1 MHGYH
6 GYCFMASAL
15 VWPIVDSDISFNIYD
30 SSINAYAQIMRSVG
44 LYIHHVHCWK
54 HDWFNSSLSVLHGWR
69 GGCWVL
75 ILREDFSEMKP
86 IVDPWDNIVIL
97 D

>member
-54 HDWFNSSLSVLHGWR
+54 HDWLNSSLCMAGAEVVGSRTYEKTSL
-69 GGCWVL
+69 
-75 ILREDFSEMKP
+75 K
-86 IVDPWDNIVIL
+86 
-97 D
+97 